1 MVSHSAF
8 SLSSPWANAERM
20 AARRRGL
27 RFWCL
32 VAGGVLF
39 ALVAGALY
47 LWRDDVIKALLDP
60 KVPFGK
66 DRQPPAP
73 DYALRSAW
81 ALAPDPGATQA
92 PVAVFFIHPTSYP
105 ASFTSYNGGRHWNA
119 PFNDHGAGVVLS
131 RVMLPNYAAP
141 FDAVGDLYAP
151 RYRQASLY
159 TKSTLWDDALEAR
172 QFAYGDVKTAF
183 EDFLTRLSGG
193 RPFVLVGVEQGGEL
207 GARLLSEVIA
217 PNPALRGRLV
227 GAYLIDTVVPAA
239 DHGPAA
245 PVPACARRAEAGCLV
260 AWSAVREGD
269 FNGARRLLGRAMVW
283 NAQDQLEPLGQRQP
297 LCVNPLL
304 GSNGEALAPERL
316 NLGAVA
322 ATGLEWGVQPGF
334 MVRQVAAQCVDG
346 VLRVSR
352 PRSALLRPSGDW
364 IEREREPAY
373 NLFWA
378 DLEVDSEARWAAWQA
393 AHPASAPAPGRQ
405 SKSS

>member
-1 MVSHSAF
+1 
-8 SLSSPWANAERM
+8 M

-27 RFWCL
+27 RFW
-32 VAGGVLF
+32 
-39 ALVAGALY
+39 ALVVGGAL
-47 LWRDDVIKALLDP
+47 LTLITVAIFVWRDDVIKALLDP
-60 KVPFGK
+60 KVPFGE

-73 DYALRSAW
+73 DYTQRSSW
-81 ALAPDPGATQA
+81 ALIPDQGATPA

-119 PFNDHGAGVVLS
+119 PINDHGARVVLT

-172 QFAYGDVKTAF
+172 QFAYGDVKAAF
-183 EDFLTRLSGG
+183 EEFVARLDGG
-193 RPFVLVGVEQGGEL
+193 RPFILVGVEQGGEL
-207 GARLLSEVIA
+207 GARLLKEVIA
-217 PNPALRGRLV
+217 PDPALRARLV
-227 GAYLIDTVVPAA
+227 GAYLIDTVVPGA
-239 DHGPAA
+239 DHGPGALA
-245 PVPACARRAEAGCLV
+245 PACQRRAEAGCLV
-260 AWSAVREGD
+260 AWAAVREDD
-269 FNGARRLLGRAMVW
+269 FTGVRRLLSRAMVW
-283 NAQDQLEPLGQRQP
+283 NAQDQLEPLGGRAP

-304 GSNGEALAPERL
+304 GSNGEESAPERL

-322 ATGLEWGVQPGF
+322 ATGLEWGIQPGF
-334 MVRQVAAQCVDG
+334 MVRQVSTQCVGG

-364 IEREREPAY
+364 IEREREPGY

-378 DLEVDSEARWAAWQA
+378 DLEADSEARWAAWQA